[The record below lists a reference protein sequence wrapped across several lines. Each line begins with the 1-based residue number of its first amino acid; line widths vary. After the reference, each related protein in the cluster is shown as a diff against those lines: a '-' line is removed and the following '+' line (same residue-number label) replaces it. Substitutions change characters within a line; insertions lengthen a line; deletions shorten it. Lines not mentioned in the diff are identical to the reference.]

1 MRGQKMTLQPD
12 KHNWGFHPQTPKVYR
27 FWVSGKGDTTSSDVI
42 YATESIGRQLWP
54 GLAGNYGP
62 AGRGKRLY
70 AFVGVCVTE
79 PVTWVFMTVFLLI
92 VYSFK
97 TKKLLHDRVVWT
109 A

>member
-42 YATESIGRQLWP
+42 YATENIGRQLWP

-70 AFVGVCVTE
+70 ALFEE
-79 PVTWVFMTVFLLI
+79 PPQFEITD
-92 VYSFK
+92 
-97 TKKLLHDRVVWT
+97 HRPAPPVWIIQSLYHRKRL
-109 A
+109 